1 VEPTPWYKIAAPVA
15 FVVGLGVVCAV
26 KNLPR
31 FRAMLL
37 GIGLLSGYAAIQDQV
52 SARLCPEY
60 FTHYHNPIPGV
71 TDPTLTGIAWGFLGA
86 WWGGALFGY
95 AVGIAATVGK
105 RKPLSLREL
114 VKPMLVTVLGVASVT
129 ALVCGAVAFYAEQLG
144 VSLDQYMAAPVP
156 AERRRGLL
164 VVCCY
169 HLAAYVSAV
178 IGSVICCVWVA
189 RTRSSRFQVPGSKP
203 DQPSLPPASNSESG
217 T

>member
-1 VEPTPWYKIAAPVA
+1 MEPTPWYKIAAPVA
-15 FVVGLGVVCAV
+15 FVVGLAVVCAV

-60 FTHYHNPIPGV
+60 FTHYHNPIPGL
-71 TDPTLTGIAWGFLGA
+71 TDPTLTGIVWGFLGA

-95 AVGIAATVGK
+95 FVGIAATAGK
-105 RKPLSLREL
+105 RPPLSLREL
-114 VKPMLVTVLGVASVT
+114 VKPMLVTVLGVAGVT
-129 ALVCGAVAFYAEQLG
+129 ALVGGSVAFYAEQFG
-144 VSLDQYMAAPVP
+144 VTLDPYMAPSVPV
-156 AERRRGLL
+156 ERRRGLL

-189 RTRSSRFQVPGSKP
+189 WIRRTPAARPAGGEVHRF
-203 DQPSLPPASNSESG
+203 
-217 T
+217 

>member
-1 VEPTPWYKIAAPVA
+1 VEPLAWYKIAAPVA
-15 FVVGLGVVCAV
+15 FVVGLAVLCAV

-37 GIGLLSGYAAIQDQV
+37 GIAMLAGYAAVQDQV
-52 SARLCPEY
+52 STRLCPEY
-60 FTHYHNPIPGV
+60 FTHFHNPIPGL

-95 AVGIAATVGK
+95 AAGIAATAGK
-105 RKPLSLREL
+105 APPLTVRQL
-114 VKPMLVTVLGVASVT
+114 VKPMLLTILGVAAVT
-129 ALVCGAVAFYAEQLG
+129 ALVGGVVAFYSEQLN
-144 VSLDQYMAAPVP
+144 VEVDQYLAGPVP

-178 IGSVICCVWVA
+178 VGSVICCVWVA
-189 RTRSSRFQVPGSKP
+189 RKRVRRVT
-203 DQPSLPPASNSESG
+203 PPAPN
-217 T
+217 